1 MCKCEERGICATY
14 QFVFHMHSCLV
25 FTKVVLVN
33 KFIHLFMYFSTK
45 GGLVVEVKV
54 GYFLV
59 FFCGEG

>member
-1 MCKCEERGICATY
+1 LCHLSVCLSQAGG
-14 QFVFHMHSCLV
+14 MHSCLV

-33 KFIHLFMYFSTK
+33 KCIHLFMYFSTK